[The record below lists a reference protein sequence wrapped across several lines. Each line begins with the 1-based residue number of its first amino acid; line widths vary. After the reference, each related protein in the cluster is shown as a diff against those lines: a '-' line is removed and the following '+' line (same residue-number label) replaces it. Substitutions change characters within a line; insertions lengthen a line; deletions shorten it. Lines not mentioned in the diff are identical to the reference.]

1 MNRLT
6 VLAAAALV
14 FGAVVALLC
23 WHHDDLAMR
32 RLTEQGRPRCSM
44 SGRSCQQAGC
54 CAQMFDRCFQQHDGV
69 AYCRASC
76 SPGTGWSC
84 QQPFA
89 HPLAKA
95 RQTEQWPDLVA
106 VCSAGMVLVQNEA
119 YIQKYNAS
127 CDVYCHRGAGPAVR
141 NPMMFGLIGEGLGV
155 KCRAISHAPASTV
168 LLWCCIG
175 CRAAGIPNASEHKA
189 KVFFG

>member
-1 MNRLT
+1 MNRLS

-44 SGRSCQQAGC
+44 SGRSCQQSGC

-106 VCSAGMVLVQNEA
+106 VCSAGMVLVENEA
-119 YIQKYNAS
+119 YTQKYNAS

-141 NPMMFGLIGEGLGV
+141 NPMFGLIGEGLGV
-155 KCRAISHAPASTV
+155 VTLPCPANRFSCPMYTIISEQCLAFQ
-168 LLWCCIG
+168 
-175 CRAAGIPNASEHKA
+175 AATH
-189 KVFFG
+189 